1 MDELKENLVLIPFF
15 QDVDR
20 EEKEVENQGL
30 QIESFFFFLKEDY
43 KQKVV
48 IHWSCP
54 FCLLI
59 EN

>member
-30 QIESFFFFLKEDY
+30 QIERCNVLELP
-43 KQKVV
+43 VV
-48 IHWSCP
+48 
-54 FCLLI
+54 LI
-59 EN
+59 N